1 MLLVTVNLLLVVG
14 SAIYLTWAVRRRR
27 QQAAFHLKLITIL
40 TSSVAIREL
49 LERVATEI
57 QSASNASQVFFFVY
71 KPDGHFVSSGTSG
84 YLRPTASD
92 CHLLESYFYR
102 TGRSSARMHSLHD
115 EAEIR
120 RLLKGYRIDFV
131 MPLIR
136 GQQIIG
142 FLFLGPKQSGIYTSY
157 DIGMVFDIKNEL
169 AIALQNAS
177 SLEAVKELNANLQQ
191 RIDSATEELRTSN
204 EQLRGLDAAKDEF
217 VSMASHQ
224 LRTPLTSVK
233 GYVSMV
239 LEGDAGKITKLQK
252 QFLREALT
260 SSERMV
266 HLINDFLNVSRVQT
280 GKFLIERHS
289 VDLVKVLRQE
299 VRALEPMAES
309 RDLRLLLEVPSKP
322 VVMSIDEGK
331 LRQVIMNFID
341 NAVYYSRPDTDIR
354 ISLNVGR
361 RDVRVEVVD
370 HGIGVPASQQA
381 QLFTKFFRADNARTQ
396 RPDGTGVGLYLAK
409 MVVDGHGGKLLFSS
423 KEGKGSMFGFTLPLQ
438 QPDDTDDHEDKG
450 ERDAGNRAKNT
461 H

>member
-1 MLLVTVNLLLVVG
+1 MSGVILLVTVNLLLVVG
-14 SAIYLTWAVRRRR
+14 SAIYLTWAVGRRR

-49 LERVATEI
+49 LERVAVEI
-57 QSASNASQVFFFVY
+57 QSASKASQVFFFVY
-71 KPDGHFVSSGTSG
+71 KPDGHFVSSGTKG
-84 YLRPTASD
+84 HLRPTASD
-92 CHLLESYFYR
+92 CHMLESYFYR

-136 GQQIIG
+136 GRQVIG

-224 LRTPLTSVK
+224 LRTPLTSLK

-239 LEGDAGKITKLQK
+239 LEGDAGPITKLQK

-322 VVMSIDEGK
+322 VIMSIDEGK

-341 NAVYYSRPDTDIR
+341 NAVYYSRPDTDIQVTL
-354 ISLNVGR
+354 SLGR
-361 RDVRVEVVD
+361 HDIRVEVTD
-370 HGIGVPASQQA
+370 HGIGVPTSQQA

-423 KEGKGSMFGFTLPLQ
+423 KEGKGSTFGFMLPLQ
-438 QPDDTDDHEDKG
+438 QPDNPDNH
-450 ERDAGNRAKNT
+450 
-461 H
+461 